1 MIRQGGRRGKYW
13 GSLVCD
19 AHSAPSR
26 QPLQE
31 ATRRGHEV
39 ICSIAPSLA
48 PSALPPTP
56 PQLVGVGFNRR
67 CRLGPAPSRPART
80 G

>member
-1 MIRQGGRRGKYW
+1 MIRQGGRRGKDW
-13 GSLVCD
+13 GSLVRD
-19 AHSAPSR
+19 AHSAPSL
-26 QPLQE
+26 QPVRE

-39 ICSIAPSLA
+39 ICSIAPRLA
-48 PSALPPTP
+48 PSARPPTP
-56 PQLVGVGFNRR
+56 PQLVRVGFNRR